1 MAKKPE
7 PPTVDELKLP
17 DATTKTLP
25 DGSPAAGQATE
36 AKIEDSQHPAE
47 ALGIEEQP
55 QAPESPEA
63 AEARAKNPDKHVPE
77 PRKVVVIPN
86 EEAASRVIAETVV
99 KPFDNSRRNMDL
111 VMAEHL
117 APLVGGRIMGLIS
130 TNDDD
135 PNDKVY
141 GLNVVVDHGV
151 GFPTHKYDVWIQADP
166 EGNGPGF
173 LAIEETT

>member
-7 PPTVDELKLP
+7 TPPVDELKLP
-17 DATTKTLP
+17 DAATAILDNVLEK
-25 DGSPAAGQATE
+25 AGQATE
-36 AKIEDSQHPAE
+36 AKPEDNQHPAE
-47 ALGIEEQP
+47 ALGLEEQP
-55 QAPESPEA
+55 PAPESPEA
-63 AEARAKNPDKHVPE
+63 IEARLKNPDKPAAE

-86 EEAASRVIAETVV
+86 EEVASRVIADTIP
-99 KPFDNSRRNMDL
+99 KPFTNTKRDMEL

-130 TNDDD
+130 TSEED
-135 PNDKVY
+135 PSERVY
-141 GLNVVVDHGV
+141 GLSVVVDHGV